1 MAWNVK
7 WQCALLALVVA
18 CSKDDDDGGSETD
31 AVDCDCM
38 LGAYVP
44 ACGVDG
50 MTYDAT
56 CGTQCVPVEVAC
68 MGECPCGAGS
78 TATSGEGT
86 ADGTGESGASET
98 SETSTT
104 MGLDP
109 CDCMLGA
116 YVPACGVDGM
126 TYDATCG
133 LECVPVDVLCMA
145 ECPCP
150 EIQCGDRMTCGPQA
164 PVCSEMIGGPAGS
177 PTTYACDPLPAACDG
192 LVPTCACVGSR
203 GCECVEDPPG
213 YFHVTC
219 AAP

>member
-1 MAWNVK
+1 MSMAWNVK

-31 AVDCDCM
+31 AVD
-38 LGAYVP
+38 
-44 ACGVDG
+44 
-50 MTYDAT
+50 
-56 CGTQCVPVEVAC
+56 
-68 MGECPCGAGS
+68 
-78 TATSGEGT
+78 
-86 ADGTGESGASET
+86 
-98 SETSTT
+98 
-104 MGLDP
+104 